1 MRTSRRKEGE
11 RLPENAKLPSVDE
24 VDREIERER
33 SLHHGKA
40 RRRNV
45 FFALLGVFAVA
56 VLLSLYVFPVFRI
69 YGESMSPTLNEGDIV
84 VATRPSDYQTGD
96 LVVFSSNNKILTKRV
111 IAGPGDWVDID
122 QDGNVSVN
130 GQELDEPYLP
140 DGAKSRGQC
149 DISLPYQVPEGHYFV
164 MGDRRSVSVDSRLT
178 QIGSIPQDQILG
190 KLAFRVWPF
199 ESFGP
204 LS

>member
-1 MRTSRRKEGE
+1 MRAARRRKDEG
-11 RLPENAKLPSVDE
+11 LPEDVKLPSVDQI
-24 VDREIERER
+24 DREIEREQ

-40 RRRNV
+40 LRRNI

-69 YGESMSPTLNEGDIV
+69 YGESMAPTLNEGDIV
-84 VATRPSDYQTGD
+84 VATKPASYQTGD

-122 QDGNVSVN
+122 ADGNVRVN
-130 GQELDEPYLP
+130 GQVLDEPYLP
-140 DGAKSRGQC
+140 DGAKSKGQC
-149 DISLPYQVPEGHYFV
+149 DITLPYQVPESHYFV

-178 QIGSIPQDQILG
+178 QIGSIPEDQILG
-190 KLAFRVWPF
+190 KLSFRVWPF
-199 ESFGP
+199 ASFG
-204 LS
+204 SVS

>member
-1 MRTSRRKEGE
+1 MRASRRRGDGQ
-11 RLPENAKLPSVDE
+11 LPQGANLPSVE
-24 VDREIERER
+24 QIDREIEREQ

-40 RRRNV
+40 LRRNI

-69 YGESMSPTLNEGDIV
+69 YGESMAPTLDEGDIV
-84 VATRPSDYQTGD
+84 VATKPASYQTGD

-122 QDGNVSVN
+122 AEGNVSVN
-130 GQELDEPYLP
+130 GQLLDERYLP
-140 DGAKSRGQC
+140 DGAKSKGQC
-149 DISLPYQVPEGHYFV
+149 DISLPYQVPESHYFV
-164 MGDRRSVSVDSRLT
+164 MGDCRSVSVDSRLT

-190 KLAFRVWPF
+190 KLSFRVWPLAA
-199 ESFGP
+199 FGP
-204 LS
+204 VG